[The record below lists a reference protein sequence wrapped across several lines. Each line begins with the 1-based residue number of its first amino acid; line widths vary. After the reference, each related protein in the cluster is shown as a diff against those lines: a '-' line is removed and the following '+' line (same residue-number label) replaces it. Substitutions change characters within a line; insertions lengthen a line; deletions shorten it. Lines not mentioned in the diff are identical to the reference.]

1 MIILQKFNRLIIT
14 SIVFVSTLL
23 YAQSEKEHIA
33 VIELKGEISASE
45 SVTLTGK
52 VINEILKTGE
62 YIILE
67 RSQMDDI
74 LKEQGFQQTG
84 CTSAECAVEI
94 GQLLGVKKTV
104 FGNIGKVGKL
114 YSISLKI
121 VNVQT
126 GEIVKSSFIEFKGT
140 LEDVLTKGIIKA
152 VNDLLEPVSKDD
164 SSTLKQDKKIKVKR
178 HPVQTAFA
186 IASATAAVGMGA
198 VSAYYWVEKAD
209 YHDKYLALHAGQ
221 QDLMDS
227 YHEQENTAYTRA
239 AVFTCISGAL
249 IPTSIVLFIIRP
261 KRKEKSKVSVN
272 TFITPE
278 LKAVNVTVNF

>member
-14 SIVFVSTLL
+14 SIFFVSTLL
-23 YAQSEKEHIA
+23 HAQSQKEHIA
-33 VIELKGEISASE
+33 VIELKGEITASE

-52 VINEILKTGE
+52 VINEILKTGK

-67 RSQMDDI
+67 RSQMDEI
-74 LKEQGFQQTG
+74 LTEQGFQQTG
-84 CTSAECAVEI
+84 CTNAECAVEI
-94 GQLLGVKKTV
+94 GQLLGVKKIM
-104 FGNIGKVGKL
+104 FGNIGKVGKI

-140 LEDVLTKGIIKA
+140 LEDVLTKGIIEA
-152 VNDLLEPVSKDD
+152 VNDLLKPVSKDE
-164 SSTLKQDKKIKVKR
+164 SSILREGKTQEKR

-186 IASATAAVGMGA
+186 IVSAAAGVGMGA
-198 VSAYYWVEKAD
+198 VSTYYWAEKAD
-209 YHDKYLALHAGQ
+209 YHDKYLAVHAGQ

-261 KRKEKSKVSVN
+261 KKKEKSKVSVG
-272 TFITPE
+272 TVITPE